1 MTQAN
6 QRLFIAIALPPV
18 LHEPVA
24 RIRDTLHTQLGG
36 RCVAD
41 TNLHLTLAFL
51 GDTPPARIPV
61 LQELLSLQPPAD
73 ATLQLDRIGH
83 FGAGEKVVV
92 WLGSSTPPDAL
103 LAHESRLRSALQAA
117 GFPVEARPY
126 QPHLTLLR
134 DARRWQ
140 SRLAPPL
147 QWSLGPVQLFS
158 STPGKN
164 GPIYTAIAAKR

>member
-1 MTQAN
+1 MTPPN

-18 LHEPVA
+18 LHEPVT
-24 RIRDTLHTQLGG
+24 RIRDTLHAQLGG

-61 LQELLSLQPPAD
+61 LLELLSLQPPAN
-73 ATLQLDRIGH
+73 ATLQLDWIGH
-83 FGAGEKVVV
+83 FGVDDKAIV
-92 WLGSSTPPDAL
+92 WLGSSTPPDVL
-103 LAHESRLRSALQAA
+103 LAQERRLRSALQAA

-147 QWSLGPVQLFS
+147 QWTLGPARLFS

-164 GPIYTAIAAKR
+164 GPVYTAIAAKG